1 VDILTALVVGLVVG
15 FLGRLVVRGHG
26 RIGLLLTLLIG
37 VVGAAV
43 GQRIGDQADFNGLV
57 TFALEVLIAAVLVAI
72 FGSFS
77 GGRGRGRR
85 GKLL

>member
-1 VDILTALVVGLVVG
+1 VDVFTALVVGLVVG

-43 GQRIGDQADFNGLV
+43 GQRIGDQADFNGV
-57 TFALEVLIAAVLVAI
+57 ATFALEVLIAAVLVAI

-77 GGRGRGRR
+77 RGRR
-85 GKLL
+85 RRL

>member
-1 VDILTALVVGLVVG
+1 MDILTALVVGLVVG

-43 GQRIGDQADFNGLV
+43 GKRIGDQADFNGLV

-77 GGRGRGRR
+77 RGGRRR
-85 GKLL
+85 RVL

>member
-1 VDILTALVVGLVVG
+1 
-15 FLGRLVVRGHG
+15 VRGHG

-43 GQRIGDQADFNGLV
+43 GKSIGDKADFNGLA

-72 FGSFS
+72 FGSL
-77 GGRGRGRR
+77 GGRGRRR
-85 GKLL
+85 KVL